1 MGKKIHILD
10 VIPVIIMVVLF
21 GIFAIGSKGNTL
33 TIFNMKNIVIQ
44 TVPVALGALG
54 VIFVVSIG
62 STDIS
67 VGANAALSATI
78 AALIS
83 QLTSQW
89 LMIPLTLIFSTL
101 IGTFL
106 GWIITRFNTDS
117 FMTTLA
123 SLIALRGVMN
133 FILSMNT
140 ITAPRYLLKITDF
153 KVSILI
159 LVVFLVIV
167 FFLFEK
173 TKFGYYCKSMGEN
186 EKTVRAIGINAKRIR
201 LTCFAISGFMAG
213 VFGFILLGRV
223 SGASSTLCNMMEMKI
238 QMAIFLGGILVTGGF
253 SAKLFKAIIGSFTI
267 VIIENGLVSCGVDT
281 SPSEAI
287 EGILLV
293 VILCITIY
301 SNKIALK
308 RSNLALLKA
317 KEAE

>member
-159 LVVFLVIV
+159 LIVFLVMV

-201 LTCFAISGFMAG
+201 LICFAISGFMAG

>member
-89 LMIPLTLIFSTL
+89 LMIPLTLVFSTL